1 MNNKKEHKGIVSKIL
16 SILYCLTFILFIA
29 VIIKLDILPKTTL
42 ILFCSIFTLF
52 SILLIIQIRSKR
64 IKKFARILGSCVS
77 VLLIITFLTTSTY
90 ALQTL
95 AFLNNTSTNESS
107 SFSNIVKEPFNV
119 CITGIDV
126 DGEIDK
132 QGRSDVNMIVTVNPN
147 TEQILLT
154 SIPRD
159 YEIYL
164 TDYDNAADKL
174 THTGFI
180 DTDTTIK
187 AEEDLLDIDI
197 DQYIKINFST
207 VTQFID
213 AIGGIDVYSEYE
225 FTPVKMK
232 DWTVQEGMNHMN
244 GKQALAFARERKSFI
259 DGDIQRTKNQQ
270 AVFEAIIKKSTNS
283 KTLLFNYTKILASLE
298 KYFEMSFNANDVKS
312 FIKFQILKSPKWK
325 IYKNTLIGGDA
336 YMPTYSTGSLEV
348 YVMSQNQ
355 ENIDQAK
362 KLINGI
368 LSGDKILKDEEG
380 NLYLESDT
388 LDEEKEQ

>member
-1 MNNKKEHKGIVSKIL
+1 MKNKKENKQTLSKIL
-16 SILYCLTFILFIA
+16 AILYCLTFIIFIA
-29 VIIKLDILPKTTL
+29 VVIKVDILPKTTL
-42 ILFCSIFTLF
+42 ILFCSLFTLF
-52 SILLIIQIRSKR
+52 SILLIIQIRSSK
-64 IKKFARILGSCVS
+64 IKKFARVLGYCVS
-77 VLLIITFLTTSTY
+77 ILLIITFVTTSTY

-95 AFLNNTSTNESS
+95 SFLNNTSTSKSVE
-107 SFSNIVKEPFNV
+107 FSNIVKEPFNV

-126 DGEIDK
+126 NGEIDE

-164 TDYDNAADKL
+164 SEYDNASDKL

-213 AIGGIDVYSEYE
+213 AIGGVDVYSEYE

-232 DWTVQEGMNHMN
+232 DWTVQEDMNHMN
-244 GKQALAFARERKSFI
+244 GKQALAFARERKAFI

-283 KTLLFNYTKILASLE
+283 KTLLFDYTKILSGIE
-298 KYFEMSFNANDVKS
+298 DYFEMSFSAKDIKS
-312 FIKFQILKSPKWK
+312 LIKFQLIKSPQWK

-336 YMPTYSTGSLEV
+336 YIPTYSTGYTEV

-355 ENIDQAK
+355 ESIEQAK
-362 KLINGI
+362 TLINGV
-368 LSGDKILKDEEG
+368 LNGDKLTKNEEG
-380 NLYLESDT
+380 LVYIETNNS
-388 LDEEKEQ
+388 EEEITN